1 MHKIESIE
9 EFEQFLARSHEE
21 PLLLFKHSTRC
32 PVSTTALREFEA
44 FLEASDRDGA
54 RHAYLDIIAHR
65 EVSNEVAERTGVRHE
80 SPQALLF
87 ENGTARW
94 NDSHGKITKD
104 SLLAAIQQLN
114 AS

>member
-1 MHKIESIE
+1 MNKIESIE
-9 EFEQFLARSHEE
+9 EFDQFLASSNEE

-32 PVSTTALREFEA
+32 PISTTALREYEA
-44 FLEASDRDGA
+44 FLDHQGEAGR
-54 RHAYLDIIAHR
+54 RHAYLDIIAFR
-65 EVSNEVAERTGVRHE
+65 DVSNAVAERSGVRHE

-94 NDSHGKITKD
+94 NDSHGRITKE
-104 SLLAAIQQLN
+104 SLLAAIAGSA